1 MLGVFYNYYDV
12 FELML
17 ILMVI
22 SVFCSVKMVMLLM
35 IYSME
40 FLCVN
45 VVLSG
50 KEIWV
55 DVIVSDCIFF
65 FKEELLLM
73 L

>member
-22 SVFCSVKMVMLLM
+22 NVLCSVKMVMLLM

-40 FLCVN
+40 FLCVK